1 MSTHRPLVTASAVV
15 AAVLI
20 GAVIAVQPR
29 VNGELAVELDDGFVA
44 ALISFAVG
52 TLALGAALVVWAP
65 GRRGFGRVR
74 AALTDRSMS
83 PWFLAGGLAG
93 AFLVLSQ
100 GLTAAA
106 LGVALF
112 TVALVGGQSIGS
124 LLIDRVG
131 VGTMAPKPFTAQR
144 VAGAILAIAA
154 VGWAVSDRLHGDVP
168 WWMLVLPFL
177 AGIGTGWQQ
186 AVNGQVREHSG
197 SVLTASFISFLGGT
211 VVLAIAAAVHI
222 AAVGAPEPLPTNPW
236 LYTGGLLGVVFIA
249 GSAALVRTTGVLL
262 FGLATIAGQL
272 SSAVLLDLLA
282 PVSDAGVA
290 FSTIGGAALAVV
302 AVCLAA
308 IRPARRPPARPTSP
322 EPDDARPL
330 HEP

>member
-1 MSTHRPLVTASAVV
+1 MSASRPLVTAMAVV

-29 VNGELAVELDDGFVA
+29 VNGELAVVLDDGFLA
-44 ALISFAVG
+44 AFISFAVG

-74 AALTDRSMS
+74 EALADRRMT

-93 AFLVLSQ
+93 AFLVLTQ
-100 GLTAAA
+100 GLTAAV

-131 VGTMAPKPFTAQR
+131 VGTMAPKPFTVQR
-144 VAGAILAIAA
+144 VVGAALAIGA
-154 VGWAVSDRLHGDVP
+154 VAWAVSDRLHGDVP
-168 WWMLVLPFL
+168 WWMLALPLL

-197 SVLTASFISFLGGT
+197 SVLTASFVSFLGGT
-211 VVLAIAAAVHI
+211 AVLAVAAAVHI
-222 AAVGAPEPLPTNPW
+222 AIVGAPEPLPANPW

-272 SSAVLLDLLA
+272 SSAVLIDLLA

-290 FSTIGGAALAVV
+290 IPTIGGAALAVV
-302 AVCLAA
+302 AVCIAA
-308 IRPARRPPARPTSP
+308 LPTPRARARV
-322 EPDDARPL
+322 
-330 HEP
+330 

>member
-1 MSTHRPLVTASAVV
+1 MSAQRPLVTASALV
-15 AAVLI
+15 AAVAI

-29 VNGELAVELDDGFVA
+29 VNGQLAVELDDGFLA
-44 ALISFAVG
+44 AFISFAVG
-52 TLALGAALVVWAP
+52 TAALGVALLVWAP

-74 AALTDRSMS
+74 LALAGRRMS

-100 GLTAAA
+100 GLTAAV

-112 TVALVGGQSIGS
+112 TVALVGGQTLGS
-124 LLIDRVG
+124 LLIDRIG
-131 VGTMAPKPFTAQR
+131 VGTMAPKPFTVQR
-144 VAGAILAIAA
+144 VAGALLAIVA
-154 VGWAVSDRLHGDVP
+154 VAWAVSDRLHGEVP
-168 WWMLVLPFL
+168 WWMLVLPLL

-186 AVNGQVREHSG
+186 AVNGQVREFSG
-197 SVLTASFISFLGGT
+197 SVLTASLVSFLGGT
-211 VVLAIAAAVHI
+211 VALAIASGVHI
-222 AAVGAPEPLPTNPW
+222 AVAGPPEPFPANPW

-262 FGLATIAGQL
+262 FGLAVIAGQL
-272 SSAVLLDLLA
+272 SSAVLLDLIV

-302 AVCLAA
+302 AVCIAA
-308 IRPARRPPARPTSP
+308 LRPRHARHAGAPRA
-322 EPDDARPL
+322 
-330 HEP
+330 

>member
-1 MSTHRPLVTASAVV
+1 MSAQRPLITASAVV

-29 VNGELAVELDDGFVA
+29 VNGQLALELDDGFVA
-44 ALISFAVG
+44 ALISFGVG
-52 TLALGAALVVWAP
+52 TLALGAALLVWSP
-65 GRRGFGRVR
+65 GRRGFGKVR
-74 AALTDRSMS
+74 AALTDRTMS

-93 AFLVLSQ
+93 AVLVLSQ

-124 LLIDRVG
+124 LLIDRIG
-131 VGTMAPKPFTAQR
+131 VGTMAPKPFTVQR
-144 VAGAILAIAA
+144 VVGALLAICA

-168 WWMLVLPFL
+168 WWMLVMPLL

-186 AVNGQVREHSG
+186 AVNGQLREFSG
-197 SVLTASFISFLGGT
+197 SVLTASFVSFLGGT
-211 VVLAIAAAVHI
+211 IALAVAAGVHI
-222 AAVGAPEPLPTNPW
+222 AIVGAPEPLPSDPW
-236 LYTGGLLGVVFIA
+236 LYVGGLLGVVFIA

-272 SSAVLLDLLA
+272 TSAVLLDIFA

-290 FSTIGGAALAVV
+290 FPTIGGAALAIV
-302 AVCLAA
+302 AVCVAT
-308 IRPARRPPARPTSP
+308 IRPRRARGVDRIRG
-322 EPDDARPL
+322 
-330 HEP
+330 

>member
-1 MSTHRPLVTASAVV
+1 MSTQRPVVTASAVV

-29 VNGELAVELDDGFVA
+29 VNGQLAVELDDGFLA
-44 ALISFAVG
+44 AFISFAAG

-65 GRRGFGRVR
+65 GRRGFGLVR
-74 AALTDRSMS
+74 AAVVDRRMS

-124 LLIDRVG
+124 LLIDRLG
-131 VGTMAPKPFTAQR
+131 VGTMAPKPFTVTR
-144 VAGAILAIAA
+144 VAGALLAIGA

-168 WWMLVLPFL
+168 WWMLVLPLL

-186 AVNGQVREHSG
+186 AVNGQVRVFSG
-197 SVLTASFISFLGGT
+197 SVLTASFVSFLGGT
-211 VVLAIAAAVHI
+211 GALAIAAGVHFAV
-222 AAVGAPEPLPTNPW
+222 AGAPEPLPTNPW

-272 SSAVLLDLLA
+272 TSAVLLDLFA

-290 FSTIGGAALAVV
+290 FSTVGGAALAIV
-302 AVCLAA
+302 AVCIAA
-308 IRPARRPPARPTSP
+308 IRPRPRPARTP
-322 EPDDARPL
+322 
-330 HEP
+330 

>member
-1 MSTHRPLVTASAVV
+1 MSSPRPLVTASAVV

-29 VNGELAVELDDGFVA
+29 VNGELAVELDDGFLA
-44 ALISFAVG
+44 AFISFGVG
-52 TLALGAALVVWAP
+52 TAALGAALLVWAP

-74 AALTDRSMS
+74 AALIDRRMS

-131 VGTMAPKPFTAQR
+131 VGTMAPKPFTVQR
-144 VAGAILAIAA
+144 VVGALLAIGA
-154 VGWAVSDRLHGDVP
+154 VGWAVSDRLQGDVP
-168 WWMLVLPFL
+168 WWMLLLPLL

-186 AVNGQVREHSG
+186 AVNGQVREFSG
-197 SVLTASFISFLGGT
+197 SVLTASFVSFLGGT
-211 VVLAIAAAVHI
+211 IALAIAAGAHI
-222 AAVGAPEPLPTNPW
+222 AVAGAPEPLPTNPW

-272 SSAVLLDLLA
+272 TSAVLLDLFA

-290 FSTIGGAALAVV
+290 FSTVGGAVLAVV
-302 AVCLAA
+302 AVCIAA
-308 IRPARRPPARPTSP
+308 IRPRRAPAADRMR
-322 EPDDARPL
+322 A
-330 HEP
+330 

>member
-1 MSTHRPLVTASAVV
+1 MSSPRPLVTASAVV

-44 ALISFAVG
+44 AFISFAVG
-52 TLALGAALVVWAP
+52 TLALGAALLVWSP

-74 AALTDRSMS
+74 AALTDRRMS

-93 AFLVLSQ
+93 ALLVLSQ

-124 LLIDRVG
+124 LLIDRIG

-144 VAGAILAIAA
+144 VAGAVLAICA

-168 WWMLVLPFL
+168 WWMLVLPLL

-186 AVNGQVREHSG
+186 AVNGQVREFSG
-197 SVLTASFISFLGGT
+197 SVLTASFVSFLGGT
-211 VVLAIAAAVHI
+211 VALAVAAGVHI
-222 AAVGAPEPLPTNPW
+222 AIVGAPEPLPTNPW
-236 LYTGGLLGVVFIA
+236 LYVGGLLGVVFIA

-272 SSAVLLDLLA
+272 TSAVLLDLFA

-290 FSTIGGAALAVV
+290 FPTIGGAALAIV
-302 AVCLAA
+302 AVCIAA
-308 IRPARRPPARPTSP
+308 IRPRRASAAARMRA
-322 EPDDARPL
+322 
-330 HEP
+330 

>member
-1 MSTHRPLVTASAVV
+1 MSQQRPLVTASAVV

-44 ALISFAVG
+44 AFISFAVG
-52 TLALGAALVVWAP
+52 TLALGAALLVWSP

-74 AALTDRSMS
+74 SALADRRMS

-93 AFLVLSQ
+93 AFMVLSQ

-124 LLIDRVG
+124 LLIDRIG

-144 VAGAILAIAA
+144 VVGALLAICA

-168 WWMLVLPFL
+168 WWMLVLPLL

-186 AVNGQVREHSG
+186 AVNGQVREYSG
-197 SVLTASFISFLGGT
+197 SVLTASFVSFLGGT
-211 VVLAIAAAVHI
+211 VALAVAAGVHI
-222 AAVGAPEPLPTNPW
+222 AIVGAPEPLPANPW
-236 LYTGGLLGVVFIA
+236 LYVGGLLGVVFIA

-272 SSAVLLDLLA
+272 TTAVLLDLLA

-290 FSTIGGAALAVV
+290 FSTVGGAALAVV
-302 AVCLAA
+302 AVCIAA
-308 IRPARRPPARPTSP
+308 IRPRRAGSAPRLRP
-322 EPDDARPL
+322 
-330 HEP
+330 

>member
-1 MSTHRPLVTASAVV
+1 MSSQRTLVTASAVV
-15 AAVLI
+15 AAVAI

-29 VNGELAVELDDGFVA
+29 VNGELAVELDDGFLA
-44 ALISFAVG
+44 AFISFAVG
-52 TLALGAALVVWAP
+52 TLALGAALVVWSP

-74 AALTDRSMS
+74 EALRLRTMS

-131 VGTMAPKPFTAQR
+131 VGTMAPKPFTVQR
-144 VAGAILAIAA
+144 VAGSLLAIAA
-154 VGWAVSDRLHGDVP
+154 VGWAVSDRLQGDVP
-168 WWMLVLPFL
+168 WWMLVLPLL

-186 AVNGQVREHSG
+186 AVNGQVREFSG
-197 SVLTASFISFLGGT
+197 SVLTASFVSFLGGT
-211 VVLAIAAAVHI
+211 LALAIASGVHI
-222 AAVGAPEPLPTNPW
+222 AVAGAPEPLPSNPW

-272 SSAVLLDLLA
+272 TSAVLLDVFA

-290 FSTIGGAALAVV
+290 FSTVGGAALAVV
-302 AVCLAA
+302 AVCVAA
-308 IRPARRPPARPTSP
+308 IRRPTRP
-322 EPDDARPL
+322 QARDGNITQNV
-330 HEP
+330 

>member
-1 MSTHRPLVTASAVV
+1 MSTQRPLVTASAVV

-20 GAVIAVQPR
+20 GAVIALQPR
-29 VNGELAVELDDGFVA
+29 VNGELAVELDDGFLA
-44 ALISFAVG
+44 AFISFAVG
-52 TLALGAALVVWAP
+52 TLALAAALVVWAP

-74 AALTDRSMS
+74 EAITDRRMS

-131 VGTMAPKPFTAQR
+131 VGTMAPQPFTPTR
-144 VAGAILAIAA
+144 VAGALLAIGA

-168 WWMLVLPFL
+168 WWMLVLPLL

-186 AVNGQVREHSG
+186 AVNGQVRVFSG
-197 SVLTASFISFLGGT
+197 SVLTASFVSFLGGT
-211 VVLAIAAAVHI
+211 IALAIAAGVHI
-222 AAVGAPEPLPTNPW
+222 AVVGPPEPLPTNPW

-272 SSAVLLDLLA
+272 TSAVLLDLLA

-290 FSTIGGAALAVV
+290 FPTIGGAALAIV
-302 AVCLAA
+302 AVCIAA
-308 IRPARRPPARPTSP
+308 IRP
-322 EPDDARPL
+322 
-330 HEP
+330 